1 LRRRIEVPLRASGK
15 RRRWRHEALLRDL
28 STAAGALAVSA
39 LLLMASC
46 ATSGLPPFSPPSGT
60 ARLDHVPFFP
70 QVDYQCGPASLA
82 GILNYYG
89 KKVTPEQ
96 VAAAIFRPKIR
107 GTVTLDMVLYA
118 REQGLS
124 ADWYDGSVDDLVRA
138 MNEGVPLIVMVD
150 FGFFRISK
158 NHFMV
163 VVGYGPK
170 GIVANSGTSR
180 ETLILWKDFL
190 PTWERADCWTLRI
203 EAREPG
209 KSG

>member
-1 LRRRIEVPLRASGK
+1 MTRSTGVLLRTSGNRGRRRP
-15 RRRWRHEALLRDL
+15 EALLRNL
-28 STAAGALAVSA
+28 SAAARALAVSA
-39 LLLMASC
+39 LLLLASC
-46 ATSGLPPFSPPSGT
+46 ATSGLPPFSPPPGT

-70 QVDYQCGPASLA
+70 QVDYECGPASLA
-82 GILNYYG
+82 GVLNYYG

-124 ADWYDGSVDDLVRA
+124 ANWYSGSVGDLVRA

-150 FGFFRISK
+150 FGFAAISK
-158 NHFMV
+158 NHYMV
-163 VVGYGPK
+163 VVGYGPD

-190 PTWERADCWTLRI
+190 PTWERAKCWTLRI